1 MAIETGSRWCWGV
14 AAIET
19 GGWRCWWRN
28 VKRCCWRNVK
38 RGWCT
43 SRATLRGPAVKVKR

>member
-19 GGWRCWWRN
+19 GGW
-28 VKRCCWRNVK
+28 RCCWRNVK